1 MLLLESISN
10 IELAKFINNVIVVLF
25 LCGFLMSYKNW
36 RFNSSIFIFSSFQLA
51 NITFAS
57 NVFNEFVLKIE
68 EISVETFYLDMMRD
82 DLITIIAIIFMHF
95 ILKVKINKITTIA
108 ISILLLNSFMYSF
121 MHIDIVILQHK
132 TAPFIWWDDFYTIFI
147 NTGEVVVASII
158 IAYSYA
164 NRKMKTLERCSNGI

>member
-10 IELAKFINNVIVVLF
+10 IELAKLINNAIIVLS

-36 RFNSSIFIFSSFQLA
+36 RVNSSIFIFASIQLA

-57 NVFNEFVLKIE
+57 NVFNEFVLQIKE
-68 EISVETFYLDMMRD
+68 SAVETFYLDMVRD
-82 DLITIIAIIFMHF
+82 DLITIIVIIFVHF

-108 ISILLLNSFMYSF
+108 ISILLLNSLMYSF

-132 TAPFIWWDDFYTIFI
+132 AAPFIWWDDFYTVFI
-147 NTGEVVVASII
+147 NTIEILVASII

-164 NRKMKTLERCSNGI
+164 NRKTKTLERCSNGI